1 MTVGA
6 AVTTNAQQELPGR
19 AMPHVMRRA
28 ATTRERRAGEGSRE
42 AAVVAVDVGGGL
54 RVAPCDGID
63 RAVGRT
69 VGAHLF
75 RVPG

>member
-19 AMPHVMRRA
+19 AVPHVMRRA
-28 ATTRERRAGEGSRE
+28 VTTRERRAGEGSRE
-42 AAVVAVDVGGGL
+42 TAAVAVDVGAGL
-54 RVAPCDGID
+54 REAPCDEID
-63 RAVGRT
+63 AAVGWT
-69 VGAHLF
+69 VGAHFF